1 MKVKVANSDLQ
12 VELAPWLSFRN
23 RLQFL
28 DQDRVEVRRTGNRIN
43 LYASAAA
50 FLAGTPNAS
59 GIPTPNTTVIGNG
72 GQFKTTNY
80 TPERREAFIA
90 KTEFVFRFE
99 KERVAENKLLVGIE
113 RFDAYTDQVTYRI
126 PATAYPNFTF
136 DLNNISG
143 QPLDQYFQIHQAPN
157 YSVFESAA
165 FTQLLTNNRSQSK
178 SEGYYLIDHLALLDR
193 TLHLSA
199 GIRFRYFGDWKDDGT
214 VPQYGVVYQP
224 TKKLSLF
231 ALRNDS
237 YVLNAPTAT
246 VPRPPPQTGKNIEV
260 GVKLELLDGRFG
272 ATASWFKVQRE
283 GIARNIA
290 TAVTGVFER
299 QFSGLEQSDGSEI
312 EAYFS
317 LTPNWN
323 LYGGYT
329 YADARIMAGDAAPA
343 ANSVLIGTAV
353 QSAPL
358 HKGSLWQR
366 YRFATAP
373 LKGWSIGFGV
383 IAASESQAYAQAD
396 RLNLKNDAYFRF
408 DASVGFERKLANHPL
423 RFQLNVV
430 NLADETYRDVQG
442 GLATPLSWRFST
454 EVRF

>member
-1 MKVKVANSDLQ
+1 MKVKVANGDLQ
-12 VELAPWLSFRN
+12 VEFAPWLSFRN

-43 LYASAAA
+43 LYATAAA
-50 FLAGTPNAS
+50 FLARTPNTG

-90 KTEFVFRFE
+90 KAEFVFKFE
-99 KERVAENKLLVGIE
+99 KERVAENKLLAGIE

-136 DLNNISG
+136 DLNNVSG
-143 QPLDQYFQIHQAPN
+143 QPFDQYYQIHPAPN
-157 YSVFESAA
+157 YSVFEPAA
-165 FTQLLTNNRSQSK
+165 FTQLLANNRSRSK
-178 SEGYYLIDHLALLDR
+178 SEGYYLVDRLALLDR

-237 YVLNAPTAT
+237 YVLNNPTAT
-246 VPRPPPQTGKNIEV
+246 VPLPPPQTGKNVEV
-260 GVKLELLDGRFG
+260 GAKVELLDGRFG

-290 TAVTGVFER
+290 TAVPGVFET
-299 QFSGLEQSDGSEI
+299 QFSGLEQSDGFEI

-343 ANSVLIGTAV
+343 ANSVMVGTAV

-358 HKGSLWQR
+358 HKGSLWH
-366 YRFATAP
+366 ATDSPAHRS
-373 LKGWSIGFGV
+373 KDCRS
-383 IAASESQAYAQAD
+383 
-396 RLNLKNDAYFRF
+396 
-408 DASVGFERKLANHPL
+408 
-423 RFQLNVV
+423 
-430 NLADETYRDVQG
+430 
-442 GLATPLSWRFST
+442 GLASSLLRSHKPMPSPID
-454 EVRF
+454 